1 MNDTPHEKNI
11 LYVGI
16 DVSKARLDVH
26 CPAWDRP
33 AGSFANTPSGLR
45 KLMDALPS
53 APRVHLLCE
62 ATGGYEKALLAAA
75 WKRGT
80 DITSLN
86 PARVRDYARAT
97 GIQAK
102 TDGRDA
108 SVIARF
114 GEATKPVPMRPPSAT
129 QIALTATVR
138 RRDTLASERARHKNA
153 LEKETEAYLL
163 RDIRTTISFLA
174 KRIVQL
180 DARIS
185 KLIASEP
192 DLAGKRERMEG
203 VKGIGPVAS
212 AVVLAECPELGSLG
226 DKEAASL
233 AGLAPFNR
241 DSGQKR
247 GVRCVKGGRSRLRR
261 GLYMPA
267 LSASRHNPILKAF
280 YERLIAKGKAH
291 HVALVAVMRKL
302 VCLLNRI
309 LADPSFQP
317 A

>member
-1 MNDTPHEKNI
+1 MNDTPAGKNI
-11 LYVGI
+11 LHVGI

-26 CPAWDRP
+26 CPAWDHP
-33 AGSFANTPSGLR
+33 AASFANTPAGLG
-45 KLMDALPS
+45 KLMDALP
-53 APRVHLLCE
+53 AGRVHLLCE

-75 WKRGT
+75 WKRGI

-102 TDGRDA
+102 TDGLDA

-114 GEATKPVPMRPPSAT
+114 GEATDPAPMRPPSAT
-129 QIALTATVR
+129 QEALTATVR
-138 RRDTLASERARHKNA
+138 RRDTLAGERARHKNA
-153 LEKETEAYLL
+153 LEKETDAYLL
-163 RDIRTTISFLA
+163 RDIRTTVTFLA
-174 KRIVQL
+174 RRIAQL

-185 KLIASEP
+185 KLIASDP
-192 DLAGKRERMEG
+192 DLAGKRERMER

-212 AVVLAECPELGSLG
+212 AVVLAEGRELGSLS

-247 GVRCVKGGRSRLRR
+247 GVRSIRGGRSRLRR

-267 LSASRHNPILKAF
+267 LSASRHNPILKAL
-280 YERLIAKGKAH
+280 YERLTTKGKAH
-291 HVALVAVMRKL
+291 HVAIAAVMRKL

-309 LADPSFQP
+309 LADPCFEP